1 MGVVHA
7 DGDEGSS
14 GGGGEVGGKVVRVL
28 LGGSDGSGGSIKVQ
42 AAGGVE
48 GLHVEGGV
56 IREGGVKGGVQSVF
70 GEGCCR
76 S

>member
-1 MGVVHA
+1 MN
-7 DGDEGSS
+7 
-14 GGGGEVGGKVVRVL
+14 
-28 LGGSDGSGGSIKVQ
+28 SDGSGGSIKVQ

-48 GLHVEGGV
+48 GLNVEGGV